1 MYVGL
6 ISIGFIME
14 EDGVTVMVTKLRFLM
29 EENGPTF
36 MVELHWKEQGKFVFW
51 GFKRS

>member
-1 MYVGL
+1 
-6 ISIGFIME
+6 
-14 EDGVTVMVTKLRFLM
+14 M